1 MSLGLSQNQKKP
13 GGTGVLTCA
22 VLKPEVGGMRFAFP
36 PYTSPAISG
45 DPRGLPKNFSGQKKV
60 TEFKK

>member
-1 MSLGLSQNQKKP
+1 
-13 GGTGVLTCA
+13 
-22 VLKPEVGGMRFAFP
+22 MRFAFP